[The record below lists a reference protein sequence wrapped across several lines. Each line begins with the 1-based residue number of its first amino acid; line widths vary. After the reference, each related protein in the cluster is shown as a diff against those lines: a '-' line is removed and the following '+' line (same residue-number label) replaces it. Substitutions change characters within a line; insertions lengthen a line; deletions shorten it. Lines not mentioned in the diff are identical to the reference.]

1 MSTKDRFSDLNKNTR
16 TEGGLPVIS
25 ERNIHFKVIANQ
37 DANVTSYAQ
46 KPVEYWEMGKSL
58 NIQGNI
64 FHPMKITK
72 RGKYGIFFPFFVINH
87 FQVLFLAC
95 RHLKVK
101 LHVDIRR

>member
-72 RGKYGIFFPFFVINH
+72 RGKYGIFFPFFCYKPLSSVISGLPT
-87 FQVLFLAC
+87 FKGEIAC
-95 RHLKVK
+95 
-101 LHVDIRR
+101 